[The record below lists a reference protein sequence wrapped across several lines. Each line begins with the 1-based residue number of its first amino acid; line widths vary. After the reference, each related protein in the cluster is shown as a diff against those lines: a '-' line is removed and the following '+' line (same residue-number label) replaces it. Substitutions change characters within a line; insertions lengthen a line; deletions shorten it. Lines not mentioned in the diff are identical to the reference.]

1 MYGFDSIVQVL
12 TTEISWDFIRQ
23 RQYTAVSKEDEEAVG
38 PATISLTDCLACSG
52 CITTA
57 ESVLVAQQSDS
68 EIYQVLERNLEAKNV
83 RWME

>member
-1 MYGFDSIVQVL
+1 MGFHPNIH
-12 TTEISWDFIRQ
+12 
-23 RQYTAVSKEDEEAVG
+23 TAVSKEDEEAVAL
-38 PATISLTDCLACSG
+38 ATISLTDCLACSG

-83 RWME
+83 R